1 MSRQPST
8 GEPPAPGFRAA
19 MDAVHTWAGVLFA
32 ALLFSIFLMGTLSV
46 FDREIDRWA
55 QPPTRQVHTGG
66 DGPAMSLDAAVQQLQ
81 ALAPAA
87 ATTWLLYPPSD
98 RVPTLRIGWSGG
110 GVEQRL
116 RDLDAA
122 TGRLLPEAGAPLGT
136 RLFFPFHYSLLWKW
150 KDVGQWIVGAAA
162 MAMLLAVVSGVATH
176 RRLFKDFFTF
186 RPSKR
191 LQRASLDLH
200 NVTAVFGLPFHA
212 LIALSGLIVFAS
224 LYLQPAVEWVYG
236 GKREA
241 FNQQAL
247 SRYTRPPAKEP
258 LAARHSIDAMA
269 AQARAAWSAVGDEG
283 KVGVVIVRQ
292 PHDANAVVEVR
303 RNYDG
308 RITLATDTRYFDAA
322 SGRLLHA
329 EQLQPV
335 ARSQRFIIGLHLIQ
349 FDHWTLRWLYFVMG
363 TAGCV
368 MLAAGSIAWVEK
380 RRERHARLGRRGAAL
395 VEALTVSA
403 VCGLPIAVVST
414 LAASLLLPWSPVD
427 ATSPLVSAT
436 RVFFAAWLA
445 CLAHAL
451 LQGLVLPARRAP
463 WREQAA
469 LLAALALAAVGLNWW
484 QSGDH
489 LPRTLARGDWATA
502 CVDAGLVAVA
512 VLAARAWWR
521 LRRAKPATAAFSAGA
536 AWTGPPG
543 QEPLR

>member
-1 MSRQPST
+1 MSRRHTT

-32 ALLFSIFLMGTLSV
+32 ALLFAIFMMGTLSV

-55 QPPTRQVHTGG
+55 QPPTRQMHTGT
-66 DGPAMSLDAAVQQLQ
+66 DGPAVSLDAAVQQLQ
-81 ALAPAA
+81 ALAPPA

-98 RVPTLRIGWSGG
+98 RLPTLRIGWSGG

-116 RDLDAA
+116 RDLDAS

-186 RPSKR
+186 RPAKR

-200 NVTAVFGLPFHA
+200 NVTAVFGLPFHV

-247 SRYTRPPAKEP
+247 SRYTRPPAREP
-258 LAARHSIDAMA
+258 LATRHSIDALA
-269 AQARAAWSAVGDEG
+269 AQARAAWSTAGDDG
-283 KVGVVIVRQ
+283 RVGVVIVRH

-322 SGRLLHA
+322 SGALLHA

-335 ARSQRFIIGLHLIQ
+335 ARTQRFIIGLHLIQ

-363 TAGCV
+363 AAGCV
-368 MLAAGSIAWVEK
+368 MVAAGSIAWVEK

-395 VEALTVSA
+395 VEALTAAA
-403 VCGLPIAVVST
+403 VCGLPIAAVSA
-414 LAASLLLPWSPVD
+414 LGASLLLPWSAAD
-427 ATSPLVSAT
+427 AMPPLASAT

-451 LQGLVLPARRAP
+451 LQALVLPARRAP
-463 WREQAA
+463 WREQSAV
-469 LLAALALAAVGLNWW
+469 LAALALTAVGLNWW
-484 QSGDH
+484 SSGDH
-489 LPRTLARGDWATA
+489 LLRTLARGDWATA
-502 CVDAGLVAVA
+502 CVDLGLLAVA
-512 VLAARAWWR
+512 ALAARAGWR
-521 LRRAKPATAAFSAGA
+521 LRRASPAAASGPGPGWPRAAGE
-536 AWTGPPG
+536 
-543 QEPLR
+543 EPLR